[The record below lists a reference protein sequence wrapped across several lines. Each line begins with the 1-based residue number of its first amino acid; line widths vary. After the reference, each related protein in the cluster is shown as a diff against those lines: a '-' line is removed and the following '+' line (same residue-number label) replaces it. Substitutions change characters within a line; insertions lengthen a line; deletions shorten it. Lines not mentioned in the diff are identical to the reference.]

1 VLRLKVHRVLQDGGR
16 FLYVTFRQPHFMKP
30 LLNPEGLWDVDMQIL
45 GGVGSF
51 DYYGYLIRKAGVE
64 RPEEI
69 AQ

>member
-1 VLRLKVHRVLQDGGR
+1 
-16 FLYVTFRQPHFMKP
+16 MKP

-45 GGVGSF
+45 GDVGSF